1 LNRNRLNGGD
11 GDDDDDDNDD
21 DDPAAAK
28 IAPMQL
34 IAFYGEAK
42 VSLGSLEKYS
52 RG

>member
-1 LNRNRLNGGD
+1 LNRLNGGD
-11 GDDDDDDNDD
+11 GDDDDDDDDNDD

-28 IAPMQL
+28 IAPRQL
-34 IAFYGEAK
+34 IAFYGEGK